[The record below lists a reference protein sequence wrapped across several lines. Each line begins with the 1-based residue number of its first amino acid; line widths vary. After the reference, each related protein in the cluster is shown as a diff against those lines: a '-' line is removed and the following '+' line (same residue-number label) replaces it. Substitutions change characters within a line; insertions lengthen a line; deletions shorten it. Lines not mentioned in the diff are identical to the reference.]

1 MNPTATASKP
11 PRVQYRRRWLARYS
25 RQITGLLFVL
35 PAVLF
40 AGVFFILP
48 VFMTA
53 WMSLHDWPLLGAKQF
68 AGLANYEWLIQDKQF
83 WQSLLFTTKYT
94 LIVTPPIFLLAF
106 TFALIV
112 RKSFPGVG
120 FFRTVYFLPVVIGI
134 GTSSLLWVWLLNDR
148 VGLVNE
154 LFKDL
159 GFIQKSILWLGDKNL
174 ALLAVVVSIVWKT
187 VGLTMI
193 LLLAGLQA
201 IPKSLYEAARV
212 DGASRWTEMRFITL
226 PLLRRTIALA
236 LVLSVIGSFLAFD
249 QFFIMTRGGP
259 QNETITVVYW
269 IFANSFT
276 YFDMGYGSALSIVLL
291 VILVLLSA
299 VQLYLL
305 RDNTQP

>member
-1 MNPTATASKP
+1 
-11 PRVQYRRRWLARYS
+11 
-25 RQITGLLFVL
+25 
-35 PAVLF
+35 
-40 AGVFFILP
+40 
-48 VFMTA
+48 MTA
-53 WMSLHDWPLLGAKQF
+53 WMSLHDWPLLGAKKF
-68 AGLANYEWLIQDKQF
+68 AWFDNYQWLVQDRQF
-83 WQSLLFTTKYT
+83 WKSLWFTGRYT
-94 LIVTPPIFLLAF
+94 LMVTPPIFLLAF

-112 RKSFPGVG
+112 RRNFPGVG

-148 VGLVNE
+148 VGLINQ
-154 LFKDL
+154 LLKDVGL
-159 GFIQKSILWLGDKNL
+159 IERSILWLGDKDL

-201 IPKSLYEAARV
+201 IPKNLYEAARV
-212 DGASRWTEMRFITL
+212 DGASFWTELGHITL

-249 QFFIMTRGGP
+249 QFYIMTRGGP
-259 QNETITVVYW
+259 QNETISVVYW

-291 VILVLLSA
+291 AILVLLSA

-305 RDNTQP
+305 RDHSQR